1 MLDPGP
7 GIRKKHIPD
16 PWCKKHQIPDPDP
29 QHWGIK
35 YREEEMS
42 YSKEI
47 IVKMLS

>member
-1 MLDPGP
+1 MGW
-7 GIRKKHIPD
+7 IRDLGSEKNIS
-16 PWCKKHQIPDPDP
+16 WIYGER
-29 QHWGIK
+29 WGIK